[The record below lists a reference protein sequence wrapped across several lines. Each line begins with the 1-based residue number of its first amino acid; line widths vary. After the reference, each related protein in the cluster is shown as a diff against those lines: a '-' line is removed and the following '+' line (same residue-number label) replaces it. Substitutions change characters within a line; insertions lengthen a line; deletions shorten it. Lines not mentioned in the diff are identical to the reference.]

1 MQNFMKLFSLPQLGV
16 PILVFLFQFFGGTQ
30 VFGETC
36 GQSIGSSHDGI
47 VICDLGVL
55 EGGDRSRATAISED
69 GLVVVGQSTSS
80 MGERAFRWTA
90 TDGMVSLGTL
100 HGGSKS
106 IAWGVNAD
114 GSVIVGRSDSAD
126 GSRAFRWTEETG
138 MVLLTDEAANNQS
151 DARAVS
157 ADGTVVVG
165 VIGGVLSGGQYAFLW
180 TDNDGVIRVG
190 TDDSVAFGLS
200 NDGATVVG
208 RAEYSAFRWTEEDG
222 MVLLEQEPDP
232 FVSMARDTSGNGTIV
247 VGSSGSLNSTNK
259 TTAWDGLSGE
269 IELFVGSA
277 STRSVVNDISPDGA
291 IIVGGIGGLAQKMAF
306 IEMITENL
314 ILLGGLRPKEGDNVS
329 SDALGVSADGS
340 VIAGSSDGID
350 GRRAVRWMHLN

>member
-1 MQNFMKLFSLPQLGV
+1 MQNFTKLFSLSRLNI
-16 PILVFLFQFFGGTQ
+16 PILFFLIQFLGGTLAI
-30 VFGETC
+30 GETC
-36 GQSIGSSHDGI
+36 GQPIDSNQDGFA
-47 VICDLGVL
+47 ICDLGVL

-80 MGERAFRWTA
+80 LGERAFRWTEE
-90 TDGMVSLGTL
+90 TGMVSLGTL
-100 HGGSKS
+100 DGGSKS
-106 IAWGVNAD
+106 IAWDVNAD
-114 GSVIVGRSDSAD
+114 GSVIVGRSDTSD

-151 DARAVS
+151 GARAVN

-165 VIGGVLSGGQYAFLW
+165 AIGDVIGGGQYAFLW
-180 TDNDGVIRVG
+180 TEKDGIIRVG
-190 TDDSVAFGLS
+190 TDDSVAFGVS

-208 RAEYSAFRWTEEDG
+208 RAEYSAFRWAEEDG

-232 FVSMARDTSGNGTIV
+232 FVSMARDTSGDGTIV

-277 STRSVVNDISPDGA
+277 STRSVVNDISSDGA
-291 IIVGGIGGLAQKMAF
+291 IIVGGMGGLAQKMAF
-306 IEMITENL
+306 IEVITENL

-340 VIAGSSDGID
+340 VIAGSSDGTD
-350 GRRAVRWMHLN
+350 GRRAVRWTHLN